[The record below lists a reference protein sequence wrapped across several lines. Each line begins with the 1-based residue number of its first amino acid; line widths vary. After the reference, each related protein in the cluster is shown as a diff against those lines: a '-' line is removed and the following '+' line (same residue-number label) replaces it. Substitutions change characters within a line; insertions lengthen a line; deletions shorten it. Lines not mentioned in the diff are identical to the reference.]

1 MKTVE
6 RIVEIY
12 EEGGNEAME
21 ALEQRLFD
29 MMRARHFPTPLDWQ
43 MHEFLSQTG
52 NSKHSTNGILT
63 SDWFLEGP
71 IRFFHMPGISDEYLQ
86 AALEG
91 TQSIIDEIG
100 LDLELAVE
108 EYKGNAVS
116 SFDDIPVLQMESVF
130 HKLRKELIIGKDKAS
145 SPGIIFLANKPTVT
159 GGIVVIP
166 EYAIGG
172 CEDTPYGRST
182 HGQGHYASGTAFMD
196 VSEETMKRVKNGR
209 PLDEIKALARH
220 EVGHM
225 LGIGHHEEYQVD
237 GYEEWTRCVM
247 RAMENEGNEVY
258 SLCGKCRDGARE
270 LWRGAGYKNERR
282 FLKDE

>member
-1 MKTVE
+1 
-6 RIVEIY
+6 
-12 EEGGNEAME
+12 
-21 ALEQRLFD
+21 
-29 MMRARHFPTPLDWQ
+29 
-43 MHEFLSQTG
+43 
-52 NSKHSTNGILT
+52 
-63 SDWFLEGP
+63 
-71 IRFFHMPGISDEYLQ
+71 MPGIPDEYLQ

-108 EYKGNAVS
+108 EYEGNAVS
-116 SFDDIPVLQMESVF
+116 SFDDIPVLQMEGVF
-130 HKLRKELIIGKDKAS
+130 HKFRKELIRGKDEAS

-159 GGIVVIP
+159 EGIVVIP

-172 CEDTPYGRST
+172 CEDTPYGRLT
-182 HGQGHYASGTAFMD
+182 HGQGHYASGSAFMD
-196 VSEETMKRVKNGR
+196 VSDETMKRVKNGK
-209 PLDEIKALARH
+209 PLEEIKALARH

-247 RAMENEGNEVY
+247 RAMENEGNPVY
-258 SLCGKCRDGARE
+258 ALCDKCKDGARE
-270 LWRGAGYKNERR
+270 MWRGSGYKTERR